1 MKTFRRNIYV
11 FSLLLSVL
19 LTTACHSDHD
29 TLEEVPAVDILSR
42 FNAKGEAYLTVQIPL
57 GSAAMSRTTFDDGVN
72 GEWKVKDVY
81 ILMFAG
87 TSESAAKFASAY
99 KVEMPS
105 LSLSAL
111 QQVTATVTITI
122 HDANLNTGD
131 KLYPFVVVNNNS
143 SAITTTTFPATSVT
157 FANGGSSVTLTSG
170 SSTFADFADANV
182 IIANYVDG
190 NGYFLMTN
198 ATLANGNTT
207 SAAVFHLPEMSPNYF
222 FPTEAESRGNPAAHI
237 CVERLAAKTT
247 VEDGITNYYILG
259 NSYATFAAGDLKF
272 ALDNY
277 NTKSYAYR
285 HLTAV
290 SYPRFVENAPVTPHA
305 PLTYRTY
312 WGEDINY
319 NNLTTNLTNYTNVS
333 PTWKA
338 MGTNEYCAEN
348 TFDVEHM
355 KDDCTT
361 SVLVRL
367 QLNGGNDFYTT
378 SVTGSDIVFQPPH
391 TEISEEG
398 TSAEASFSPVRHIP
412 RQSAAITSRSAVVT
426 YDGTNTATIDDYLR
440 TWLVEQSSA
449 LRSWLRNYAGNEPKH
464 LRITISPNAATG
476 LATATLSQTAQTSG
490 STGYNKFETAT
501 DAYDET
507 GGETLKAYLQSLLNG
522 LTLYY
527 YQSGY
532 CYYRVLIRH
541 FDDTQTPWNST
552 AAMEDNTT
560 PWVYGDGT
568 DTYNNDYLG
577 RYGMVR
583 NNWYDISITSVTHIG
598 SPIIPPL
605 TTDADDK
612 VEQLLNATLS
622 ISGWEAHDQNL

>member
-1 MKTFRRNIYV
+1 
-11 FSLLLSVL
+11 
-19 LTTACHSDHD
+19 
-29 TLEEVPAVDILSR
+29 
-42 FNAKGEAYLTVQIPL
+42 
-57 GSAAMSRTTFDDGVN
+57 MSRTTFDDGVN

-87 TSESAAKFASAY
+87 TSESDATFASAY
-99 KVEMPS
+99 KVETPS

-157 FANGGSSVTLTSG
+157 FANGGSSVTLTGG

-182 IIANYVDG
+182 TIANYVDG
-190 NGYFLMTN
+190 DGYFLMTN
-198 ATLANGNTT
+198 ATLADGNTT
-207 SAAVFHLPEMSPNYF
+207 SATLFHLPEMSPNYF
-222 FPTEAESRGNPAAHI
+222 FPTESESRGNPAAHI

-259 NSYATFAAGDLKF
+259 NSYATFTTGISGDLTS

-277 NTKSYAYR
+277 NTMSYAYR
-285 HLTAV
+285 HLSAV
-290 SYPRFVENAPVTPHA
+290 SYPRFVENTPVTPHA
-305 PLTYRTY
+305 PLAYRTY

-338 MGTNEYCAEN
+338 MGTSEYCAEN

-355 KDDCTT
+355 QDNYTT

-367 QLNGGNDFYTT
+367 QLNGGGNFYTT

-391 TEISEEG
+391 AEISEEG
-398 TSAEASFSPVRHIP
+398 TSAEASFSP

-440 TWLVEQSSA
+440 TWLVEQSA
-449 LRSWLRNYAGNEPKH
+449 TLRTWLRNYAGNEPKH
-464 LRITISPNAATG
+464 LRITITNNAATG

-490 STGYNKFETAT
+490 TGYTQFE
-501 DAYDET
+501 
-507 GGETLKAYLQSLLNG
+507 GMKASLQSLLNG

-527 YQSGY
+527 YQEGY

-541 FDDTQTPWNST
+541 FDDTQTPWSS
-552 AAMEDNTT
+552 AATMTNNATEQ
-560 PWVYGDGT
+560 VYGSG
-568 DTYNNDYLG
+568 DTANENYLG

-583 NNWYDISITSVTHIG
+583 NNWYDITITSVTHIG

>member
-11 FSLLLSVL
+11 YSLLLSVI
-19 LTTACHSDHD
+19 LTTACSNDHD
-29 TLEEVPAVDILSR
+29 TLEEVPVVDILSR
-42 FNAKGEAYLTVQIPL
+42 FNAEGEAYLTVQIPL
-57 GSAAMSRTTFDDGVN
+57 GSAAMSRATTFDDGD
-72 GEWKVKDVY
+72 GDEWKVKDVY

-87 TSESAAKFASAY
+87 TSESTAKFASAY
-99 KVEMPS
+99 KVETPS
-105 LSLSAL
+105 LSLSAFE
-111 QQVTATVTITI
+111 QMTATVTITI
-122 HDANLNTGD
+122 HDANLNTGN
-131 KLYPFVVVNNNS
+131 KLYPFVVVNNNTS
-143 SAITTTTFPATSVT
+143 CITAQSLTNVT
-157 FANGGSSVTLTSG
+157 FANGGSSLTLTGG

-182 IIANYVDG
+182 TIANYVDG
-190 NGYFLMTN
+190 DGYFLMTN
-198 ATLANGNTT
+198 ATLADGNTT
-207 SAAVFHLPEMSPNYF
+207 SASLFQLPEISPNYF

-247 VEDGITNYYILG
+247 VEDGITYSAGEASILG
-259 NSYATFAAGDLKF
+259 NNYAKFASTDLSF

-285 HLTAV
+285 HLSAV
-290 SYPRFVENAPVTPHA
+290 SYPRFVETVPVTPHA
-305 PLTYRTY
+305 PLAYRTY

-319 NNLTTNLTNYTNVS
+319 SSGSGLANTTYAAYLALTNEQKTAFWH
-333 PTWKA
+333 T
-338 MGTNEYCAEN
+338 MGGDIYCAEN
-348 TFDVEHM
+348 TFDVANM

-398 TSAEASFSPVRHIP
+398 TSAEASFSP

-440 TWLVEQSSA
+440 TWLVEQSAA

-464 LRITISPNAATG
+464 LRITISNDAARG

-490 STGYNKFETAT
+490 TGYTQFE
-501 DAYDET
+501 
-507 GGETLKAYLQSLLNG
+507 GMKASLQSLLDG

-541 FDDTQTPWNST
+541 FDDTETPWSS
-552 AAMEDNTT
+552 AATMTGNTT
-560 PWVYGDGT
+560 AQAYTATAP
-568 DTYNNDYLG
+568 DTPESKYLG

>member
-1 MKTFRRNIYV
+1 
-11 FSLLLSVL
+11 
-19 LTTACHSDHD
+19 
-29 TLEEVPAVDILSR
+29 
-42 FNAKGEAYLTVQIPL
+42 
-57 GSAAMSRTTFDDGVN
+57 
-72 GEWKVKDVY
+72 
-81 ILMFAG
+81 
-87 TSESAAKFASAY
+87 
-99 KVEMPS
+99 
-105 LSLSAL
+105 
-111 QQVTATVTITI
+111 
-122 HDANLNTGD
+122 
-131 KLYPFVVVNNNS
+131 
-143 SAITTTTFPATSVT
+143 
-157 FANGGSSVTLTSG
+157 
-170 SSTFADFADANV
+170 
-182 IIANYVDG
+182 
-190 NGYFLMTN
+190 
-198 ATLANGNTT
+198 
-207 SAAVFHLPEMSPNYF
+207 
-222 FPTEAESRGNPAAHI
+222 
-237 CVERLAAKTT
+237 
-247 VEDGITNYYILG
+247 
-259 NSYATFAAGDLKF
+259 
-272 ALDNY
+272 
-277 NTKSYAYR
+277 
-285 HLTAV
+285 
-290 SYPRFVENAPVTPHA
+290 
-305 PLTYRTY
+305 
-312 WGEDINY
+312 
-319 NNLTTNLTNYTNVS
+319 
-333 PTWKA
+333 

-583 NNWYDISITSVTHIG
+583 NNWYTISIRSVTHIG
-598 SPIIPPL
+598 QPIIPPL

-612 VEQLLNATLS
+612 VEQLLNTTLS
-622 ISGWEAHDQNL
+622 ISGWEANNQNL